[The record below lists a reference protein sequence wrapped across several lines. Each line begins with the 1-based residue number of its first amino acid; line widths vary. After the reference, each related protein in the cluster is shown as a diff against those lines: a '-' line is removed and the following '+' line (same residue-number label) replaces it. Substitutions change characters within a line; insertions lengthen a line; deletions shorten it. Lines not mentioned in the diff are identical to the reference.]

1 MTTIKNMKTLDKKS
15 LALAE
20 YLKINADD
28 VKVLD
33 EDTTYEADGCE
44 YLVLT
49 DKEADEKARES
60 ILESVWAFNKS
71 FLDCHSEAI
80 SEMDE
85 DVFSKIQEMCEGANK
100 TILRLIDDVDH
111 FVDDAILADGRGHFM
126 SSYDGEEN
134 EQDGYYIYRIN

>member
-1 MTTIKNMKTLDKKS
+1 MKTLDKKS